1 MTEVTDRE
9 LLMRI
14 DRIGGAL
21 ADRLLD
27 RFGSAEAV
35 VNAQMASLKRVS
47 GVGSAAAKNI
57 NNTTIDSL
65 KPAESQPASNET
77 VDSKAV
83 RKLTAIDNVGDTTAE
98 RLLVQFGS
106 LNAVMN
112 ATSEELCSVRG
123 VGKSTALHVRSFN
136 DHDSDGPTVQNMV
149 LSSEF
154 GQELLPRVISR
165 NMRGATIKQF
175 QHGAETL
182 VYDPSQTGGRVHL
195 TARGNVVILGAIS
208 RTEADELAEV
218 FFENLPSEV
227 PIDHSELDLEVNNVV
242 MTATV
247 DNPVPLDGL
256 AQELHDETEYE
267 PGGFPGLSFTL
278 PDISCTYTLFGN
290 GKVNITGAKSVEEAK
305 SALDTLNGT
314 LNQMDPDELRLPPD
328 KAHERLDEIVNV
340 LEVNP
345 DTLVEAHNNIEVYNN
360 KIWQSSRESDGIA
373 AMALY
378 LASENYTQSEIAE
391 TANVSEATIRNALKE
406 FREGTD
412 IMETV
417 VE

>member
-14 DRIGGAL
+14 DRTGGAL

-27 RFGSAEAV
+27 RYGSAEAV

-47 GVGSAAAKNI
+47 GVGPAAAKNI

-83 RKLTAIDNVGDTTAE
+83 RRLTAIDNVGDTTAE
-98 RLLVQFGS
+98 KLLVQFGS
-106 LNAVMN
+106 FNAVMN
-112 ATSEELCSVRG
+112 ATSEELCSVPG

-136 DHDSDGPTVQNMV
+136 YHDSDGPTVQNMV

-154 GQELLPRVISR
+154 GQDLLPRVISR
-165 NMRGATIKQF
+165 DMRGATIEEF
-175 QHGAETL
+175 QYGGERL
-182 VYDPSQTGGRVHL
+182 VYDSPQTGGKVHL
-195 TARGNVVILGAIS
+195 TAGGNVVILGVIS
-208 RTEADELAEV
+208 RTEADELAEA

-256 AQELHDETEYE
+256 AQELHGETEYE

-290 GKVNITGAKSVEEAK
+290 GTVNIVGAKSVEEAK
-305 SALDTLNGT
+305 SAVDTLNGT

-328 KAHERLDEIVNV
+328 KAHERLDKIVNV
-340 LEVNP
+340 LGVNP
-345 DTLVEAHNNIEVYNN
+345 DTLAEAHNNIEVYNN

-391 TANVSEATIRNALKE
+391 TANVSEVTIRNAAKE

-412 IMETV
+412 IMENI